1 MHATGW
7 MASWLL
13 AWVLVGTSPAAA
25 QTAGHPIDH
34 QTCNRHGDLLETL
47 KRSYAEEPNA
57 FGLQGN
63 GHLLEVFVSKQ
74 TGSWTIVST
83 RPDGTSCIIAAGQ
96 HWQAVPPAA
105 DEPVV

>member
-1 MHATGW
+1 MHATGM
-7 MASWLL
+7 MASSLL
-13 AWVLVGTSPAAA
+13 ALLLVEATPAAA
-25 QTAGHPIDH
+25 QQAGGPVAL
-34 QTCNRHGDLLETL
+34 QTCNSRGDLLETL
-47 KRSYAEEPNA
+47 KRTYTEEPNA

-83 RPDGTSCIIAAGQ
+83 RPDGTSCVVAAGQ
-96 HWQAVPPAA
+96 HWQAVPDAA